1 VTKPLGGL
9 LAADIA
15 APDQLI
21 DITPVG
27 QHLG

>member
-1 VTKPLGGL
+1 VAKSIGGL
-9 LAADIA
+9 LVADIA

-21 DITPVG
+21 DISPLG